1 MTTTTK
7 SMMTMNQQ
15 HQMIFCANEQE
26 LLVRP

>member
-1 MTTTTK
+1 MMTTTM
-7 SMMTMNQQ
+7 MMTINRQ